1 MKIFVTTSGLLK
13 TRFSIQ
19 LCTAIKMWSIFQ
31 YLNKGEVEMF
41 GLKRIVIAQHERGV
55 YLKDRSIV
63 KILEPGIYR
72 VFDLLGRVAVEV
84 HNLTVPEFN
93 HPYLDVL
100 VKEKRELVDK
110 YFQFIELAEYEV
122 GLVYKNGKLNGVLAP
137 GTRQL
142 YWKGI
147 VEVKV
152 EVLNIE
158 KDFAV
163 AKEKVGLIAH
173 ARMDAMPREV
183 INYVYVSE
191 VADNHMGLLIVEGE
205 LVQNLKP
212 GLYVYWK
219 FNRNV
224 KVEQVEL
231 RMQVMEVQGQEIL
244 TKDKVSLRVNL
255 SAQYQ
260 IIDPVTARSKLVNM
274 TDYVY
279 RELQFALRQAV
290 GTRTLDALLA
300 NKDELDKVIFDEVKV
315 KVAEFGI
322 QIRSVGVKDVILPG
336 DMKAILNQVVEAEK
350 VAQANVIKRRE
361 ETAAT
366 RSLLN
371 TARLMD
377 DNPTLMRLKEL
388 EVLEKIT
395 EKVDKLTVF
404 GGLEGVLKD
413 TVQIKVDAN

>member
-1 MKIFVTTSGLLK
+1 
-13 TRFSIQ
+13 
-19 LCTAIKMWSIFQ
+19 
-31 YLNKGEVEMF
+31 MF
-41 GLKRIVIAQHERGV
+41 GLKRIVIAQHERAV

-63 KILEPGIYR
+63 KILGPGIYH
-72 VFDLLGRVAVEV
+72 VFDLLGRIAIEV
-84 HNLTVPEFN
+84 QNLTVPEFN
-93 HPYLDVL
+93 HPYIDVL
-100 VKEKRELVDK
+100 VKENRELVDRH
-110 YFQFIELAEYEV
+110 FQFIELGEYEV
-122 GLVYKNGKLNGVLAP
+122 GMVYKNGKLNGVLAP
-137 GTRQL
+137 GSRQL

-147 VEVKV
+147 VDVKV

-158 KDFAV
+158 IDFAL

-191 VADNHMGLLIVEGE
+191 VADNHVGLLIVDGE
-205 LVQNLKP
+205 LVENLKP

-260 IIDPVTARSKLVNM
+260 ISDPVTARSNLVNI

-315 KVAEFGI
+315 KVTEFGI
-322 QIRSVGVKDVILPG
+322 QVRSVGVKDVILPG
-336 DMKAILNQVVEAEK
+336 DMKDILNQVVEAEK

-404 GGLEGVLKD
+404 GGLEGILKD
-413 TVQIKVDAN
+413 TVQIKVNAN

>member
-1 MKIFVTTSGLLK
+1 
-13 TRFSIQ
+13 
-19 LCTAIKMWSIFQ
+19 
-31 YLNKGEVEMF
+31 MF

>member
-1 MKIFVTTSGLLK
+1 
-13 TRFSIQ
+13 
-19 LCTAIKMWSIFQ
+19 
-31 YLNKGEVEMF
+31 MF

-63 KILEPGIYR
+63 KILEPGIYH

-93 HPYLDVL
+93 HPYIDVL
-100 VKEKRELVDK
+100 VKENRELVEK
-110 YFQFIELAEYEV
+110 YFQFIELGEYEV

-147 VEVKV
+147 VDVKV

-158 KDFAV
+158 QDFAV
-163 AKEKVGLIAH
+163 AKEIVGLIAH

-191 VADNHMGLLIVEGE
+191 VADNHLGLLIVDGE
-205 LVQNLKP
+205 LVKNLKP

-260 IIDPVTARSKLVNM
+260 ITDPVTARSKLVNM

-290 GTRTLDALLA
+290 GTRTLDVLLA
-300 NKDELDKVIFDEVKV
+300 DKDEMDKVIFDEVKV
-315 KVAEFGI
+315 KVTEFGI
-322 QIRSVGVKDVILPG
+322 QVRSVGVKDVILPG
-336 DMKAILNQVVEAEK
+336 DMKEILNQVVEAEK

-371 TARLMD
+371 TARLID

-388 EVLEKIT
+388 EVLEKVT

-413 TVQIKVDAN
+413 TVQIKVNAN

>member
-1 MKIFVTTSGLLK
+1 M
-13 TRFSIQ
+13 
-19 LCTAIKMWSIFQ
+19 
-31 YLNKGEVEMF
+31 MF

-63 KILEPGIYR
+63 KVFEPGIYHI
-72 VFDLLGRVAVEV
+72 FDLLGRVAVEV
-84 HNLTVPEFN
+84 HSLTVAEFN
-93 HPYLDVL
+93 HPYIDVL
-100 VKEKRELVDK
+100 VKENRELVDK
-110 YFQFIELAEYEV
+110 VFQFVELGEYEV
-122 GLVYKNGKLNGVLAP
+122 GLVYKNGKLNNVLAP

-147 VEVKV
+147 VDVKV

-158 KDFAV
+158 QDFAV

-173 ARMDAMPREV
+173 ARKDVMSREV

-191 VADNHMGLLIVEGE
+191 VADNHLGLLIVDGE
-205 LVQNLKP
+205 LVKNLKP

-219 FNRNV
+219 FNRNI

-231 RMQVMEVQGQEIL
+231 RMQVTEVQGQEIL

-260 IIDPVTARSKLVNM
+260 ITDPVTARSKIVKIA
-274 TDYVY
+274 DYIY

-322 QIRSVGVKDVILPG
+322 EVRSVGVKDVILPG
-336 DMKAILNQVVEAEK
+336 DMKIILNQVVEAEK
-350 VAQANVIKRRE
+350 VAQSNVIKRRE

-404 GGLEGVLKD
+404 GGLEGILKD
-413 TVQIKVDAN
+413 TVQIKVNAN

>member
-1 MKIFVTTSGLLK
+1 M
-13 TRFSIQ
+13 
-19 LCTAIKMWSIFQ
+19 
-31 YLNKGEVEMF
+31 MF
-41 GLKRIVIAQHERGV
+41 GIKRIVIAQHERGV

-84 HNLTVPEFN
+84 HNLTVSEFD
-93 HPYLDVL
+93 HPYVDVL
-100 VKEKRELVDK
+100 VKANRDLVDK
-110 YFQFIELAEYEV
+110 YFQFIELSEYEV
-122 GLVYKNGKLNGVLAP
+122 GLVYKNGKLSGVLKP

-142 YWKGI
+142 YWKGL
-147 VEVKV
+147 VDVKV

-158 KDFAV
+158 QDFAV
-163 AKEKVGLIAH
+163 PKAKVGLIAN
-173 ARMDAMPREV
+173 ARMDFMPREV
-183 INYVYVSE
+183 VNYVYIAEVS
-191 VADNHMGLLIVEGE
+191 DNHVGLLIVDGE
-205 LVQNLKP
+205 MVKSLKP
-212 GLYVYWK
+212 GLYAYWK

-260 IIDPVTARSKLVNM
+260 ITDPVAARSKLVNVA
-274 TDYVY
+274 DYVY
-279 RELQFALRQAV
+279 REMQFALRQVV
-290 GTRTLDALLA
+290 GTRTLDGLLG
-300 NKDELDKVIFDEVKV
+300 NKDELDKVIFSVVKE
-315 KVAEFGI
+315 KIADFGI
-322 QIRSVGVKDVILPG
+322 EVRSVGVKDVILPG
-336 DMKAILNQVVEAEK
+336 DMKDILNKVVEAEK

-371 TARLMD
+371 TARLME

-388 EVLEKIT
+388 EVLEKVT
-395 EKVDKLTVF
+395 EKVDRLTVF
-404 GGLEGVLKD
+404 GGLEGVLND
-413 TVQIKVDAN
+413 TVRLNLKAD

>member
-1 MKIFVTTSGLLK
+1 
-13 TRFSIQ
+13 
-19 LCTAIKMWSIFQ
+19 
-31 YLNKGEVEMF
+31 MF

-72 VFDLLGRVAVEV
+72 IFDLLGRVAVEV
-84 HNLTVPEFN
+84 QNLTIAEFN
-93 HPYLDVL
+93 HPYEDVL
-100 VKEKRELVDK
+100 VQENRTLVNQ
-110 YFQFIELAEYEV
+110 YFQFIKLGEYQV
-122 GLVYKNGKLNGVLAP
+122 GLVYKNGKLNGVLPP

-142 YWKGI
+142 YWKGL
-147 VEVKV
+147 VEVTV

-158 KDFAV
+158 QDFA
-163 AKEKVGLIAH
+163 APKATVGLIAN
-173 ARMDAMPREV
+173 ARMDAMPRE
-183 INYVYVSE
+183 IFDYVYVSE
-191 VADNHMGLLIVEGE
+191 VSDNHAGLLIVNGE
-205 LVQNLKP
+205 LLQTLKP
-212 GLYVYWK
+212 GLYAYWK

-231 RMQVMEVQGQEIL
+231 RLQVMEVQGQEIL

-255 SAQYQ
+255 AAQYQ
-260 IIDPVTARSKLVNM
+260 VTDAVTARAKLVNM
-274 TDYVY
+274 ADFVY

-290 GTRTLDALLA
+290 GTRTLDTLLA
-300 NKDELDKVIFDEVKV
+300 NKDELDTVIFASVKD
-315 KVAEFGI
+315 KIAMFGI
-322 QIRSVGVKDVILPG
+322 EVRSVGVKDVILPG
-336 DMKAILNQVVEAEK
+336 DMKDILNQVVEAEK

-371 TARLMD
+371 TARLME

-388 EVLEKIT
+388 EILEKVT
-395 EKVDKLTVF
+395 AKVDKLTVF

-413 TVQIKVDAN
+413 TVQIKVNAD

>member
-1 MKIFVTTSGLLK
+1 
-13 TRFSIQ
+13 
-19 LCTAIKMWSIFQ
+19 
-31 YLNKGEVEMF
+31 MF

-72 VFDLLGRVAVEV
+72 EFDLLGRMAVEV

-93 HPYLDVL
+93 HPYVDVL
-100 VKEKRELVDK
+100 VKENREMVDK
-110 YFQFIELAEYEV
+110 YFQVIELGEYEV

-142 YWKGI
+142 YWKGP
-147 VEVKV
+147 VDVTV

-158 KDFAV
+158 QDFAV
-163 AKEKVGLIAH
+163 PKTKVGLIAH

-183 INYVYVSE
+183 VNFVTISE
-191 VADNHMGLLIVEGE
+191 VADNHVGLLIVDGE
-205 LVQNLKP
+205 LVQSLKP

-224 KVEQVEL
+224 KVEQIEL

-255 SAQYQ
+255 AAHYQ
-260 IIDPVTARSKLVNM
+260 IIDPVKARSALVNM
-274 TDYVY
+274 ADTVY
-279 RELQFALRQAV
+279 RELQFALRQTIGV
-290 GTRTLDALLA
+290 RTLDALLG
-300 NKDELDKVIFDEVKV
+300 NKDELDKEIFTAVQEKI
-315 KVAEFGI
+315 AEFGI
-322 QIRSVGVKDVILPG
+322 DVRGVGVKDVILPG
-336 DMKAILNQVVEAEK
+336 DMKDILNQVVEAEK

-404 GGLEGVLKD
+404 GGLDGILKD
-413 TVQIKVDAN
+413 TVQIKVNAD

>member
-1 MKIFVTTSGLLK
+1 
-13 TRFSIQ
+13 
-19 LCTAIKMWSIFQ
+19 
-31 YLNKGEVEMF
+31 MF
-41 GLKRIVIAQHERGV
+41 GLKRIVIAQHEHGV

-63 KILEPGIYR
+63 KVLEPGIYR
-72 VFDLLGRVAVEV
+72 VFDLLGRIAVEV
-84 HNLTVPEFN
+84 QNLTVPEFN
-93 HPYLDVL
+93 HPYVDVL
-100 VKEKRELVDK
+100 VKEKRDLVDK
-110 YFQFIELAEYEV
+110 YFQFIELGEYEV

-142 YWKGI
+142 YWKGP
-147 VEVKV
+147 VDVKV

-158 KDFAV
+158 RDFAV
-163 AKEKVGLIAH
+163 PKAKVGLIAN

-183 INYVYVSE
+183 INYVYISE
-191 VADNHMGLLIVEGE
+191 VADNHVGLLIVDGE
-205 LVQNLKP
+205 LVQSLKP

-219 FNRNV
+219 FNRNI

-255 SAQYQ
+255 AAQYQ
-260 IIDPVTARSKLVNM
+260 ITDPVTARSKLVNV

-290 GTRTLDALLA
+290 GTRTLDALLGD
-300 NKDELDKVIFDEVKV
+300 KEELDKVIFKVVKE
-315 KVAEFGI
+315 KVTGFGI
-322 QIRSVGVKDVILPG
+322 EVRSVGVKDVILPG
-336 DMKAILNQVVEAEK
+336 DMKDILNQVVEAEK

-388 EVLEKIT
+388 EVLEKVT

-404 GGLEGVLKD
+404 GGLDGVLKD
-413 TVQIKVDAN
+413 TVQIKVNAN

>member
-1 MKIFVTTSGLLK
+1 M
-13 TRFSIQ
+13 
-19 LCTAIKMWSIFQ
+19 
-31 YLNKGEVEMF
+31 MF

-93 HPYLDVL
+93 HPYVDVL
-100 VKEKRELVDK
+100 VKNNRELVNEH
-110 YFQFIELAEYEV
+110 FQFIELGEYEV

-142 YWKGI
+142 YWKGL
-147 VEVKV
+147 VDVKV

-158 KDFAV
+158 QDYAV
-163 AKEKVGLIAH
+163 PKEKVGLIAH

-191 VADNHMGLLIVEGE
+191 VADNHVGLLIVDGE
-205 LVQNLKP
+205 LVESLKP

-260 IIDPVTARSKLVNM
+260 VTDPVNARSKLVNM

-290 GTRTLDALLA
+290 GTRTLDTLLA

-315 KVAEFGI
+315 KVTEFGI
-322 QIRSVGVKDVILPG
+322 EIRSVGVKDVILPG
-336 DMKAILNQVVEAEK
+336 DMKDILNQVVEAEK

-371 TARLMD
+371 TARLME

-388 EVLEKIT
+388 EVLEKVT

-404 GGLEGVLKD
+404 GGLDGILKD
-413 TVQIKVDAN
+413 TVRINLHD

>member
-1 MKIFVTTSGLLK
+1 
-13 TRFSIQ
+13 
-19 LCTAIKMWSIFQ
+19 
-31 YLNKGEVEMF
+31 MF

-93 HPYLDVL
+93 HPYVDVL
-100 VKEKRELVDK
+100 VKENRELVDK
-110 YFQFIELAEYEV
+110 YFQFIELGEYEV

-147 VEVKV
+147 VDVKV

-158 KDFAV
+158 QDFAV

-191 VADNHMGLLIVEGE
+191 VADNHLGLLIVDGE
-205 LVQNLKP
+205 LVKNLKP

-260 IIDPVTARSKLVNM
+260 ITDPVTARSKLVNM

-279 RELQFALRQAV
+279 RELQFSLRQAV
-290 GTRTLDALLA
+290 GTRTLDVLLA

-322 QIRSVGVKDVILPG
+322 QVRSVGVKDVILPG
-336 DMKAILNQVVEAEK
+336 DMKVILNQVVEAEK

-371 TARLMD
+371 TARLID

-388 EVLEKIT
+388 EVLEKVT

-413 TVQIKVDAN
+413 TVQIKVNAN